1 MVSNQHGEVRTLCLL
16 RELDIPKDTPAWFR
30 VEEENHSRALPEAGS
45 CSEPRVGGAGQ
56 RQPANLTKK
65 FGLCRVIVSLPT
77 FRFPHLRTVSSQTVS
92 FSSQPAGP
100 VGFLFHLPVCNTH
113 LAFPSCLCAFLFALP
128 CLREEEEEE
137 EEEEQPVTE
146 PNSEEEREDDAPCQG
161 KDRYRAWTL
170 PGSH

>member
-1 MVSNQHGEVRTLCLL
+1 MPSAGAGHPQGHSCMVPCGGGKPQQGPARGRKLLGTACGGSRAEAASQLDKEIRPVPGYCISAHIQISSSQNCLL
-16 RELDIPKDTPAWFR
+16 SDCVLFISASWPGWF
-30 VEEENHSRALPEAGS
+30 
-45 CSEPRVGGAGQ
+45 
-56 RQPANLTKK
+56 
-65 FGLCRVIVSLPT
+65 F
-77 FRFPHLRTVSSQTVS
+77 VSSS
-92 FSSQPAGP
+92 
-100 VGFLFHLPVCNTH
+100 VCNTH